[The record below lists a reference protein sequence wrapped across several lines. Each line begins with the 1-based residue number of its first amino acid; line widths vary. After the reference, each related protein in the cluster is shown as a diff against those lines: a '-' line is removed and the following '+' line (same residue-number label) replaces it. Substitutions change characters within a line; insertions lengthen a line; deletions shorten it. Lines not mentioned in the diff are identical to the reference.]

1 MTSSITRRAATA
13 AAAAV
18 AVASPAP
25 AVAQTAITFDG
36 TVVQSCILALSTPGT
51 LGTNANGTELGS
63 EQTLG
68 AAATMTVVAT
78 AGTPTLSFTAPTMS
92 ARPAAY
98 TGTPTVSTKYTS
110 TGGAN
115 QAYTSGSFSY
125 TSSNA
130 LGDTVTI
137 NAKAA
142 DAAGFAAGSYRVQ
155 TTATCQQ

>member
-1 MTSSITRRAATA
+1 MTTSITGRAAA

-18 AVASPAP
+18 VTIATPAA
-25 AVAQTAITFDG
+25 AVAQTAATFDG
-36 TVVQSCILALSTPGT
+36 TVVQSCVLSLSTPGT

-92 ARPAAY
+92 TRPPAY
-98 TGTPTVSTKYTS
+98 TGTPTVSIKYTS

-115 QAYTSGSFSY
+115 QAFTSGSSSY

-137 NAKAA
+137 DAKAT
-142 DAAGFAAGSYRVQ
+142 DTAGFAAGSYRVQ